1 MTRLSDNY
9 NLQKLCSGLA
19 KEWYPKKNGNLTPK
33 DVTPNSHKKV
43 WWACLKG
50 HKWEAIISNRNG
62 GSGCPYCYKKRR
74 KLRHRRFKV

>member
-62 GSGCPYCYKKRR
+62 GRGCPHCYKKRR